1 MEPGTIVALVFLIA
15 IVALTVLV
23 IYVLVKPTKYKKHKK
38 KEKPISE
45 KKYIDFVLEHSL
57 ALRTL
62 REINLNY
69 RFKEIR
75 KINFEHNYDFQN
87 AFNNI
92 TCEDYLV
99 YQLVNIDGIKDAVK
113 TALKDALFNNELF
126 KKYEQEIEEKC
137 PFGQYDTTELPKNL
151 IKLAKAENEIN
162 EERRL
167 HPITVFSITVKLKL
181 VSRHGRCI
189 NSNSAFFYPKQ
200 LKDIIFK
207 INQKDGDYYL
217 CGEIWDS
224 LCKVER
230 GKIDRD
236 LREHILAR
244 DNHRC
249 KHCGSTENLEIDHIV
264 PISKG
269 GKSTPDNLQV
279 LCHDCNTEKGT
290 ETIRY

>member
-15 IVALTVLV
+15 IVALTALV
-23 IYVLVKPTKYKKHKK
+23 IYALVKPTKYKKHKK

-45 KKYIDFVLEHSL
+45 KKYVDFVLKHSL

-62 REINLNY
+62 WGINANY
-69 RFKEIR
+69 QFRDVQ
-75 KINFEHNYDFQN
+75 KINFEHDYDFQN

-92 TCEDYLV
+92 TCKDYLV
-99 YQLVNIDGIKDAVK
+99 YQLVNTDGINDAVK

-126 KKYEQEIEEKC
+126 KKYEREISEKC

-151 IKLAKAENEIN
+151 NKLAKAENEIIKLKK
-162 EERRL
+162 L
-167 HPITVFSITVKLKL
+167 HPTTIFSITVSLDL
-181 VSRHGRCI
+181 VDYRGMSVD
-189 NSNSAFFYPKQ
+189 SNSESFYPKQ

-217 CGEIWDS
+217 YDEIWDS

-230 GKIDRD
+230 GKIDRN
-236 LREHILAR
+236 LREQILAR

-279 LCHDCNTEKGT
+279 LCHDCNMEKST